1 MPQLLP
7 GPWFYIFI
15 SSWLIM
21 LFLFPRKILTNTLLN
36 NPTPTSATKTYYT
49 WTWPWS

>member
-7 GPWFYIFI
+7 NPWFYIFF
-15 SSWLIM
+15 SSWIIL
-21 LFLFPRKILTNTLLN
+21 LLFPRKILTNTTIN
-36 NPTPTSATKTYYT
+36 NLTLTTTTKPHPT